1 MKRQAQRGFSML
13 EMMAALAIGMFMLLG
28 LTTIMDSS
36 LQDAKGQQTAQ
47 HQATFASAASRYL
60 DDNYATLLASP
71 NPVGTT
77 AALPLATL
85 QGSGYLPP
93 SFAAQNIYQQT
104 PCMLIRKNTATQLE
118 VLLVTEGGVAIP
130 DADIGYVAANSGT
143 GGGAIT
149 YVTPNVPASG
159 LIARGAYGGWLLDDT
174 AVAPAPRLSDF
185 IGTSCPGRPAA
196 TRGNLATALFYGSGQ
211 SGADFLYRK
220 NVAGSPGLN
229 QMSTP
234 IGMTGGAIKVAGTAG
249 CGADLALAMDS
260 TGHLLTCIGNTW
272 TAPSSWKE
280 PVGSYALLPPA
291 VPGDVVATLDTGR
304 AYMMDASS
312 TWQPLGLDQNGDLN
326 NARNIGMTGN
336 LAMTGTTPANGN
348 LTMPGD
354 LSVGGAQNLTG
365 NLTVGGTQTLTG
377 SLNMGGNLAMTG
389 ASPANGNLTM
399 TGDLRMAGDLA
410 VQKSANVGFIGTAN
424 ISLYEQVAAGSP
436 CNLPTT
442 FPDGTAA
449 LIKPAGTLI
458 TDFDHVPMVCK
469 AASPTTVGQF
479 VYLNNSTTPP

>member
-1 MKRQAQRGFSML
+1 MKRQPQRGFSLL
-13 EMMAALAIGMFMLLG
+13 ELMAALAIGMFMLLG

-47 HQATFASAASRYL
+47 HQATFASAAARYL
-60 DDNYATLLASP
+60 DDNYSTLLASP

-77 AALPLATL
+77 AAVPLATL

-130 DADIGYVAANSGT
+130 DADIGYVAANAGT

-159 LIARGAYGGWLLDDT
+159 LIARGAYGSWLLDET

-185 IGTSCPGRPAA
+185 IGSNCPGRPAA
-196 TRGNLATALFYGSGQ
+196 TNGNLATALFYGSGQ

-234 IGMTGGAIKVAGTAG
+234 IGMTGAAIKVAGTVG

-260 TGHLLTCIGNTW
+260 IGHLLTCIGNTW
-272 TAPSSWKE
+272 TEPSSWKA
-280 PVGSYALLPPA
+280 PVGSYALLPPIA
-291 VPGDVVATLDTGR
+291 APGDVVATLDTGR
-304 AYMMDASS
+304 AFVRDNLGN
-312 TWQPLGLDQNGDLN
+312 WVPLGLDQNGDLN
-326 NARNIGMTGN
+326 NVNNVAVGGN
-336 LAMTGTTPANGN
+336 VAMTGTAPANGN
-348 LTMPGD
+348 LTMP
-354 LSVGGAQNLTG
+354 G
-365 NLTVGGTQTLTG
+365 NLTVGGTQTLAG
-377 SLNMGGNLAMTG
+377 GLNMGGNLALTG
-389 ASPANGNLTM
+389 IAPANGNLTM
-399 TGDLRMAGDLA
+399 KGDLRMDGTLV
-410 VQKSANVGFIGTAN
+410 VQQNARVMGIVGTAN
-424 ISLYEQVAAGSP
+424 LSMYEQVAVGSP
-436 CNLPTT
+436 CNVPTVM
-442 FPDGTAA
+442 PDGSPA
-449 LIKPAGTLI
+449 LIKPPGTLI
-458 TDFDHVPMVCK
+458 VDFNYITMMCHADSTVPG
-469 AASPTTVGQF
+469 SESGHF
-479 VYLNNSTTPP
+479 VYLNNTTTPP